1 MPAQQAVLAMS
12 DQKVWLGLATMLLA
26 STNPKRSEG
35 FIGAF
40 AGFACRAENIVKAVM
55 MLHQEFEESGYVLVG
70 IKHMLPIH
78 MFDRQ
83 LTTYEAEL
91 LEGIK
96 DYPVQ
101 FKDVHLH
108 KVDA

>member
-1 MPAQQAVLAMS
+1 MA
-12 DQKVWLGLATMLLA
+12 DQNVWLGMATLLLA

-40 AGFACRAENIVKAVM
+40 AGFACRAENIAEAVEV
-55 MLHQEFEESGYVLVG
+55 LHQEFEESGYVLVG
-70 IKHMLPIH
+70 IKHMLPMH
-78 MFDRQ
+78 MLDQQ
-83 LTTYEAEL
+83 LTAYEAEL

-108 KVDA
+108 KGDG